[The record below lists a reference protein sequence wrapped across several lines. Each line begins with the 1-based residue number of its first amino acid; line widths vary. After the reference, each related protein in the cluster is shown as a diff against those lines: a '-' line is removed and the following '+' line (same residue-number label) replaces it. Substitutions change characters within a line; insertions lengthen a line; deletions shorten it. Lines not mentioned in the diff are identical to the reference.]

1 MRTLLTSLLL
11 MLCLAAPLR
20 AADPA
25 SGPSPSDDGPPLKL
39 GENVVLPRSVY
50 AQILAR
56 EDGLATI
63 ERIQARAS
71 DAERF
76 EGVPHLAILFA
87 GVLLFFWSS
96 MFYYQRKQ
104 ERLLGTIQLFV
115 EKGLAVPAEL
125 LRAVEGAESD
135 DEKGSPATAPPSAT
149 PAWASNLMWGGAA
162 VGDHRRLRGL
172 VSLAAR
178 QRCLA
183 LGHRGHRVW
192 HGQHDHRIRQDQDKV
207 LTARRDANGRG
218 PYRARAAR

>member
-39 GENVVLPRSVY
+39 GENVVMPRSVY

-115 EKGLAVPAEL
+115 EKGLAVPPEL

-135 DEKGSPATAPPSAT
+135 DEKGAPATAPQSAT
-149 PAWASNLMWGGAA
+149 PAWASSLMWGGLLWMTIGVCGALYLWLRDNDAWPWGIAA
-162 VGDHRRLRGL
+162 IVYGMA
-172 VSLAAR
+172 SM
-178 QRCLA
+178 
-183 LGHRGHRVW
+183 
-192 HGQHDHRIRQDQDKV
+192 I
-207 LTARRDANGRG
+207 TAYGKTKTKS
-218 PYRARAAR
+218 

>member
-11 MLCLAAPLR
+11 MLCLVAPLR

-50 AQILAR
+50 AEILAR

-96 MFYYQRKQ
+96 MFYYQRKH

-115 EKGLAVPAEL
+115 EKGLAVPPEL
-125 LRAVEGAESD
+125 LHAVEGAESD
-135 DEKGSPATAPPSAT
+135 DEKGSPATAPQSAT
-149 PAWASNLMWGGAA
+149 PAWASNLMWGGLLWVTIGVCGALYLW
-162 VGDHRRLRGL
+162 LRGNDAWPWGF
-172 VSLAAR
+172 AAIVYGM
-178 QRCLA
+178 A
-183 LGHRGHRVW
+183 SM
-192 HGQHDHRIRQDQDKV
+192 I
-207 LTARRDANGRG
+207 TAYGKTKTKS
-218 PYRARAAR
+218 

>member
-1 MRTLLTSLLL
+1 MRILLTSLLL

-20 AADPA
+20 AAEPA
-25 SGPSPSDDGPPLKL
+25 SGPSPPDDGPPLKL

-76 EGVPHLAILFA
+76 KGVPHVAIVFA

-104 ERLLGTIQLFV
+104 ERLLVTIQLFV
-115 EKGLAVPAEL
+115 EKGLSVPPEL

-135 DEKGSPATAPPSAT
+135 DEKGSLATAPQSAP
-149 PAWASNLMWGGAA
+149 PAWASNLMWGGLLW
-162 VGDHRRLRGL
+162 VTIGVCGTLYLWLRGNDAWPWGF
-172 VSLAAR
+172 AAIVYGM
-178 QRCLA
+178 A
-183 LGHRGHRVW
+183 SM
-192 HGQHDHRIRQDQDKV
+192 I
-207 LTARRDANGRG
+207 TAYGKTKTKS
-218 PYRARAAR
+218 

>member
-63 ERIQARAS
+63 ERIQIRAS

-96 MFYYQRKQ
+96 MFYYQRKH

-115 EKGLAVPAEL
+115 EKGLAVPPEL
-125 LRAVEGAESD
+125 LRAVEGAEPD
-135 DEKGSPATAPPSAT
+135 DDKGSPATASQSAP
-149 PAWASNLMWGGAA
+149 PAWASNLMWGGLLW
-162 VGDHRRLRGL
+162 VTIGVCGTLYLWLRGNDAWPWGF
-172 VSLAAR
+172 AAIVYGM
-178 QRCLA
+178 A
-183 LGHRGHRVW
+183 SMV
-192 HGQHDHRIRQDQDKV
+192 
-207 LTARRDANGRG
+207 TAYGKTKTKS
-218 PYRARAAR
+218 

>member
-25 SGPSPSDDGPPLKL
+25 SDPSPSDDGPPLKL

-96 MFYYQRKQ
+96 MFYYQRKH

-115 EKGLAVPAEL
+115 EKGLSVPPEL

-135 DEKGSPATAPPSAT
+135 DEKVATAPQSAA
-149 PAWASNLMWGGAA
+149 PAWASNLMWGGLLW
-162 VGDHRRLRGL
+162 VTIGVCGILYLWLRGNDAWPWGF
-172 VSLAAR
+172 AAIVYGM
-178 QRCLA
+178 A
-183 LGHRGHRVW
+183 SM
-192 HGQHDHRIRQDQDKV
+192 I
-207 LTARRDANGRG
+207 TAYGKTKTKS
-218 PYRARAAR
+218 

>member
-50 AQILAR
+50 VQILAR

-63 ERIQARAS
+63 ERIQTRAS

-96 MFYYQRKQ
+96 MFYYQRKH
-104 ERLLGTIQLFV
+104 ERLLGTIQQFV
-115 EKGLAVPAEL
+115 EKGLAVPPEL
-125 LRAVEGAESD
+125 LRAVEGAEPD
-135 DEKGSPATAPPSAT
+135 DDKGSPATAPQSA
-149 PAWASNLMWGGAA
+149 AASLGIEPDVGWPA
-162 VGDHRRLRGL
+162 VGDHRRLRDL
-172 VSLAAR
+172 VPLAAR

-183 LGHRGHRVW
+183 LGLCGHRVW
-192 HGQHDHRIRQDQDKV
+192 HGQHDHRD
-207 LTARRDANGRG
+207 TARPRRSPD
-218 PYRARAAR
+218 RAPRWKRMRP